1 MTHRPL
7 RVALF
12 TETFLPKVDGV
23 VTILRLTLDYLRSI
37 GAEAIVFAA
46 GERVTSYAGYPVVSM
61 PGVPAVIYPELTLSI
76 PGERYLEQLR
86 DFDPDVVH
94 VVNPV
99 MSGLRG
105 MQFARKL
112 DKPLVA
118 SFHTHLMEM
127 ARFYNF
133 GMFEEFLWFLHR
145 MAYRQADRVLA
156 TSERIVAQLEAQGFG
171 DVELWRRGVDVERFS
186 PSYADV
192 AMRYRLSGGHPDK
205 TLLISAG
212 RLAPEKQVEQI
223 VGVLD
228 RVPNVHLAI
237 VGDGPHRAKLESV
250 FAGYPVTFVG
260 YMRGEELS
268 SAYASSDVFLFPSSS
283 IETFGLVV
291 AEAMASG
298 LAVVASDVGGVP
310 ELIQHGENGYIF
322 AENDVNGMVAA
333 VEALTHAPHRQQIAA
348 RAHASVQ
355 NRTWGHIMAELVATY
370 EDVITAHV
378 GRHVGAA

>member
-1 MTHRPL
+1 MSQKPL

-23 VTILRLTLDYLRSI
+23 VTITCLTLDHLRSI

-46 GERVTSYAGYPVVSM
+46 GERVESYAGYPVVSM
-61 PGVPAVIYPELTLSI
+61 PGMPAMIYPELTLSI
-76 PGERYLEQLR
+76 PGGKYYEMLR

-94 VVNPV
+94 VINPV

-112 DKPLVA
+112 DKPLIA

-133 GMFEEFLWFLHR
+133 GMFEDFLWYLHR
-145 MAYRQADRVLA
+145 LAYRQADMVLA
-156 TSERIVAQLEAQGFG
+156 TSERIVGQLESQGFG
-171 DVELWRRGVDVERFS
+171 DVQLWRRGVDVERFS
-186 PSYADV
+186 PSFASDE
-192 AMRYRLSGGHPDK
+192 MRWRLSDGNPDK

-223 VGVLD
+223 VDVLAH
-228 RVPNVHLAI
+228 VPDVHLAI
-237 VGDGPHRAKLESV
+237 IGDGPHREKLEQV
-250 FAGYPVTFVG
+250 FAGYPVTFMG
-260 YMRGEELS
+260 YMRGHELS
-268 SAYASSDVFLFPSSS
+268 MAYASSDVFVFPSSS

-310 ELIQHGENGYIF
+310 ELIQHGVNGYIF
-322 AENDVNGMVAA
+322 EENNTQQMIAA
-333 VEALTHAPHRQQIAA
+333 VQALTEHAHRERVAA

-355 NRTWGHIMAELVATY
+355 NRTWEHIMDELVQTY
-370 EDVITAHV
+370 DSLIASYHQ
-378 GRHVGAA
+378 RVGAA